1 MRTLAPPTTVI
12 IEEIVESSTD
22 LGVLAPKKGQAI
34 PAIKGFDPL
43 ILSLL
48 KIIEPSLGF
57 VQKGILVVPTIRGFD
72 PLVLPSLSKESLG
85 LLAKRI

>member
-34 PAIKGFDPL
+34 PAIKGFAPL

-48 KIIEPSLGF
+48 KIIEPFLGF
-57 VQKGILVVPTIRGFD
+57 VQKGTLVVPTIRGFD